1 MLFGRGGDSSRL
13 GLSRS
18 LLVATAIVGTMAG
31 SAYAQNAPANQPAAT
46 GAPTGQ
52 QPPAGGTQNTGQG
65 GTQTAAPTGTQQPT
79 GIAAIIE
86 ANLAQPGLIC
96 PACTPIVMADPNAAA
111 EIIAAAKKHPE
122 LAELLAQCL
131 SKIQQS
137 LSATNSPGAQK
148 VAALVAGAPPAF
160 QAAYAVALAPGG
172 GGDGGGGDGGGGGA
186 GAGGGGGGGGAGAGG
201 GGGGAGGGGGG
212 GFGGA
217 GGGGGGF
224 GGGPLAS
231 GN

>member
-1 MLFGRGGDSSRL
+1 MSYGRGGISGRL

-18 LLVATAIVGTMAG
+18 LLVATALVGTMAG
-31 SAYAQNAPANQPAAT
+31 SVYAQNAPANQPGAT
-46 GAPTGQ
+46 SPPTGQ
-52 QPPAGGTQNTGQG
+52 QSPAG
-65 GTQTAAPTGTQQPT
+65 GTQTAAPVETQPS

-86 ANLAQPGLIC
+86 ANLAQPGQIC
-96 PACTPIVMADPNAAA
+96 PACTPLVMADPNAAA

-122 LAELLAQCL
+122 LAEMLAQCL
-131 SKIQQS
+131 SKIQQGM
-137 LSATNSPGAQK
+137 SATNPEGAQK

-172 GGDGGGGDGGGGGA
+172 GDGGGGG
-186 GAGGGGGGGGAGAGG
+186 GDGGGGGGAGAGG
-201 GGGGAGGGGGG
+201 GGGTGGGGGG
-212 GFGGA
+212 GGGA

-224 GGGPLAS
+224 GAGGGGGGGGAGGGPLAS

>member
-1 MLFGRGGDSSRL
+1 MSYGRGGISGRL
-13 GLSRS
+13 GLSKS

-31 SAYAQNAPANQPAAT
+31 SAYAQNAPANQPGAT
-46 GAPTGQ
+46 NPPTGQQ
-52 QPPAGGTQNTGQG
+52 QPPAGGTQ
-65 GTQTAAPTGTQQPT
+65 TAAPVETQPS

-86 ANLAQPGLIC
+86 ANLAQPGMIC
-96 PACTPIVMADPNAAA
+96 PACTPLVMADPNAAA

-122 LAELLAQCL
+122 LAEMLAQCL

-137 LSATNSPGAQK
+137 MSATNPEGAQK

-172 GGDGGGGDGGGGGA
+172 GGGDGGGGG
-186 GAGGGGGGGGAGAGG
+186 GDGGGGGGGGGAGAGG